1 MEFVTKPIHQS
12 SSCDDE
18 KLYGMEYRISNGY
31 PADKQGG
38 KHITQRLRE
47 NRFLNL
53 SCILIV

>member
-31 PADKQGG
+31 PQINKEASTLPKGLG
-38 KHITQRLRE
+38 KTV
-47 NRFLNL
+47 
-53 SCILIV
+53 SLIYHAS